1 MPAATKPVVLELLY
15 RALHEPP
22 GVVVETDNL
31 TRLRADCYKVRKE
44 NPGEGFDALTFLVHP
59 MAPDSTL
66 VILNT
71 GAE

>member
-1 MPAATKPVVLELLY
+1 MLANKPAILELLY
-15 RALHEPP
+15 QALNNPP
-22 GVVVETDNL
+22 GLVVESDNL

-44 NPGEGFDALTFLVHP
+44 NPDAGFEALSFLVHP